1 MPTFTVTALEHV
13 TPLVPHGTELGN
25 ELIIRLLSLL
35 SFSLLLENMTARWRA
50 GQEIAQNDHLS
61 PDDHGKGVCP
71 AHLSTGKHVF
81 TVAMEVEHFLI
92 EGPAGVK

>member
-1 MPTFTVTALEHV
+1 
-13 TPLVPHGTELGN
+13 
-25 ELIIRLLSLL
+25 
-35 SFSLLLENMTARWRA
+35 MTARQTA

-81 TVAMEVEHFLI
+81 TVAVEVEHSLI
-92 EGPAGVK
+92 EGPAQAANGKLQMSKDHL